1 MPSTARIKKIL
12 AGQSSCRCFPVS
24 SCTGRIYI
32 NDVAGSRVEHYVQLY
47 SEPQTL
53 REIVF
58 ITNSRDTRFEEQ
70 AVLQPLIA
78 D

>member
-1 MPSTARIKKIL
+1 M
-12 AGQSSCRCFPVS
+12 
-24 SCTGRIYI
+24 
-32 NDVAGSRVEHYVQLY
+32 AGSRVEHYVQLY

-70 AVLQPLIA
+70 AVLRPLIA